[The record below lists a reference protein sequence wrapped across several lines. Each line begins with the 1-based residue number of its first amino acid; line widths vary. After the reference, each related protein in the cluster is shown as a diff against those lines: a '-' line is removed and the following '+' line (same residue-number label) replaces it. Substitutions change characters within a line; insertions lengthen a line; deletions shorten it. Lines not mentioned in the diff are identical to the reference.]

1 MGDNVVERTEQ
12 FKLVNGGAT
21 IGSVEVVSTPGRLE
35 VVSYID
41 YHGPRS
47 ELRETI
53 ELDTK
58 NIPTEWRVTGTS
70 VMGQPIEEE
79 FGRSGRV
86 LHWRNEAGEG
96 SVSTDEAH
104 LYIPAETS
112 ELATWIYARAAI
124 STEGTIPVLPRG
136 TVKAQPTGP
145 LTVDLGAG
153 RQELQAIV
161 VTGAGVIPRY
171 VLVDV
176 QQRLVAVLEDRRVAA
191 TAGAFRPSA
200 PTSGG
205 LDFSSLLIREEFA
218 EHANTFRQL
227 LDELTLAHLT
237 QIQSRI
243 AHRYDPPVRIAN
255 VRVFDPRSERLS
267 EPASVTVFAG
277 RITAVQPQ
285 ADVVSSGDEVVVDGA
300 GGTLLAG
307 LHDMHGHVNLWSSL
321 LCLAGGIT
329 TVRDMGNDN
338 DWLLEV
344 ADAYDTG
351 SIPGPSVIRA
361 GFFDGVGDF
370 SHRLGKLPNTLD
382 EAMDGVRWYAARGY
396 DFIKFFNSM
405 NPDWIPTLAAEAHRL
420 GMRTSGHIPAFATP
434 DRMIE
439 AGYDEITHVN
449 QLVLGWLFD
458 EEAGADTR
466 NPMLVLTGLADA
478 PNLDL
483 ESARVRHT
491 IELMHRHGVGLD
503 TTAVILERHLLHR
516 AGITL
521 PAEVSYLDHLPLEL
535 ERLLN
540 RAEMPHT
547 SGEELDNYARAFGRL
562 MDVIRLLHEE
572 GLALWPGTDDGTG
585 FTLHREL
592 ELYVD
597 AGISPAEV
605 LRIATQD
612 CASHVGQGE
621 THGSIERGK
630 IATFVLL
637 DGDPTTDI
645 SAVRR
650 ARAVVKNG
658 DLYFPS
664 EIYAELNIDPF
675 CAAPEV
681 TVVAGTQGEVRQ

>member
-12 FKLVNGGAT
+12 FQLVNGGAT
-21 IGSVEVVSTPGRLE
+21 IGSVEVTSSPGRLE

-47 ELRETI
+47 ELRESI
-53 ELDTK
+53 GLDT
-58 NIPTEWRVTGTS
+58 NDIPTEWLVTGTS

-86 LHWRNEAGEG
+86 SHWRNQAGED
-96 SVSTDEAH
+96 SVSTDDAQ
-104 LYIPAETS
+104 LYIPADTS
-112 ELATWIYARAAI
+112 EFATWIYARAAI
-124 STEGTIPVLPRG
+124 STGGTIPALPRG
-136 TVKAQPTGP
+136 TVTAEPTGP
-145 LTVDLGAG
+145 LTVDFGG
-153 RQELQAIV
+153 GQKELHGVV

-171 VLVDV
+171 VLLDAE
-176 QQRLVAVLEDRRVAA
+176 QSLVAVLEDRRVAA
-191 TAGAFRPSA
+191 TAGAFRPTA

-205 LDFSSLLIREEFA
+205 LDFSSLLIREELV
-218 EHANTFRQL
+218 EHANIFRQL

-237 QIQSRI
+237 RIQSRI
-243 AHRYDPPVRIAN
+243 AHRFEQPVRIAN
-255 VRVFDPRSERLS
+255 VRIFDPSSERLS
-267 EPASVTVFAG
+267 DPASVTVFGG

-285 ADVVSSGDEVVVDGA
+285 ADVVSSGDEVVVDGE

-338 DWLLEV
+338 DWLLDV
-344 ADAYDTG
+344 ANAYDTG
-351 SIPGPSVIRA
+351 AIPGPSVIRA

-405 NPDWIPTLAAEAHRL
+405 NPDWISTLAAEAHRL
-420 GMRTSGHIPAFATP
+420 GMRTAGHIPAFATP

-458 EEAGADTR
+458 EETGADTR
-466 NPMLVLTGLADA
+466 NPMLVLTGLAEA
-478 PNLDL
+478 PDLDL
-483 ESARVRHT
+483 GSARVRHT
-491 IELMHRHGVGLD
+491 IDLMHRHGVGVD

-521 PAEVSYLDHLPLEL
+521 PADLPYLGHLPLEL
-535 ERLLN
+535 DRLLN
-540 RAEMPHT
+540 RAEMPHA
-547 SGEELDNYARAFGRL
+547 SIEELDNYALAFGRL
-562 MDVIRLLHEE
+562 MDVIRLLHKE

-630 IATFVLL
+630 VATFVLL
-637 DGDPTTDI
+637 DGDPTADI
-645 SAVRR
+645 SVLRHP
-650 ARAVVKNG
+650 RAVIKNG

-675 CAAPEV
+675 SAAPDV
-681 TVVAGTQGEVRQ
+681 TLAAGTS